1 MKWTCDCG
9 KVRLSISPGQGTRLV
24 CYCSSCRD
32 FAERFDAGETL
43 DAAGGADLYQ
53 TSPESVTI
61 DQGRDNL
68 AWIKLTQ
75 KGPVRWYATC
85 CNTPMANTLTTRS
98 IPFATILSAN
108 VDDKGALGP
117 VIARVN
123 RRDATA
129 HITEDAGSSGK
140 AIRAFFWRAVKS
152 RLSGAYKR
160 NPFFDNDG
168 KLIASG
174 ETLHD

>member
-9 KVRLSISPGQGTRLV
+9 AVRMTIAPHQGTRLV
-24 CYCSSCRD
+24 CYCSSCRA
-32 FAERFDAGETL
+32 FAERFGAGDTL

-61 DQGRDNL
+61 DQGQDKL
-68 AWIKLTQ
+68 AWVKLTA
-75 KGPVRWYATC
+75 KGPNRWYTTC
-85 CNTPMANTLTTRS
+85 CETPMANTLATRA
-98 IPFATILSAN
+98 IPFATVLSAN
-108 VDDKGALGP
+108 IDNKAELGP
-117 VIARVN
+117 VVARVN

-140 AIRAFFWRAVKS
+140 AMRAFFWRAIKS

-168 KLIASG
+168 NLIAAG
-174 ETLHD
+174 ETLRD